1 MKMWPIAAEE
11 ERLDEACRIFMK
23 DILEIPSDTVED
35 LEIISIRKVR
45 QARRSKIDKEVLV
58 KFRTVE
64 ERDVVQ
70 SYATNLAKQ
79 DGKPGVR
86 MEIPSHLRQA
96 FRIL

>member
-11 ERLDEACRIFMK
+11 ERLDEACQIFMK

-58 KFRTVE
+58 KF
-64 ERDVVQ
+64 
-70 SYATNLAKQ
+70 L
-79 DGKPGVR
+79 
-86 MEIPSHLRQA
+86 LRSQ
-96 FRIL
+96 ITI